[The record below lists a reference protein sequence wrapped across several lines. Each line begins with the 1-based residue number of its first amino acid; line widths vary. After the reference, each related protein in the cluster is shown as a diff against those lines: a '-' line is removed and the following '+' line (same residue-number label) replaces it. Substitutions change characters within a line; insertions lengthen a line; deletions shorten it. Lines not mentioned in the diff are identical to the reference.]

1 MKISLIIL
9 TIAITLSG
17 TLASL
22 QKVDNLFSYRTSD
35 SKAPVNHKSDRNLIL
50 GFGMSD
56 DEKAEERRKEDRK
69 DDVKNL
75 IKILQLA
82 DMFHDDPN
90 FDVQV
95 DIKFKNSA
103 NNGGSNLALL
113 NHLSGARRLTQVDLK
128 KMINKTNTVKLSNSD
143 SGAVHQHKRLE
154 RRLII
159 DSHKPKIDMR
169 KFQMPKNLY

>member
-1 MKISLIIL
+1 
-9 TIAITLSG
+9 
-17 TLASL
+17 
-22 QKVDNLFSYRTSD
+22 
-35 SKAPVNHKSDRNLIL
+35 
-50 GFGMSD
+50 MSD

-103 NNGGSNLALL
+103 NSGSNLALL

-128 KMINKTNTVKLSNSD
+128 KMITKTNSVNLSSSD
-143 SGAVHQHKRLE
+143 SGATHQHIRPE
-154 RRLII
+154 RRLVI
-159 DSHKPKIDMR
+159 DSHRPKIDMT
-169 KFQMPKNLY
+169 KFAMPKNLY